1 MSIKKGV
8 AVEEIDLSTIK
19 PDLRKILLIGP
30 SGSGKTHF
38 INSMPKP
45 IYLFSFD
52 KGYDTLAGE
61 QGIKV
66 GLCFDEDRMKPH
78 AYRDFRTK
86 FDSLKKGEKYNGEPY
101 KTIAL
106 DGVGFLSKY
115 LFDHLQ
121 SINNNID
128 KPGGYAVY
136 GQVKS
141 IIQDIISQSIIISEY
156 IVATALPEASK
167 DETTGE
173 IFFTPN
179 VIGSMKDEIDAW
191 FSCVFYMQV
200 DKNPTSGTKTYKM
213 ITVGDRRQK
222 AKIRIPSS
230 IGNKV
235 AAVEEPNFQ
244 VLMKKIE
251 GGK

>member
-1 MSIKKGV
+1 M
-8 AVEEIDLSTIK
+8 EEINLADVK

-66 GLCFDEDRMKPH
+66 GLAFDEDRTKPH
-78 AYRDFRTK
+78 AYRDFKAK
-86 FDSLKKGEKYNGEPY
+86 FELLKKGEMFKYSDGKEEKY

-106 DGVGFLSKY
+106 DGIGFLSKY

-121 SINNNID
+121 HINNNID

-141 IIQDIISQSIIISEY
+141 IIQDIISQSIFISEY
-156 IVATALPEASK
+156 VVCTALPEASK

-200 DKNPTSGTKTYKM
+200 DKNPTSMAKVYKM

-230 IGNKV
+230 IGKNI
-235 AAVEEPNFQ
+235 AAIEEPNFDL
-244 VLMKKIE
+244 LMKKIN